1 MMNYAWKPD
10 SHKNMFNIPEWTYD
24 EMKQTGVDY
33 SGIEQVQRYD
43 DMHQKFRDYEKNSDA
58 IIKILDLDS
67 NSTVIDMGA
76 GTGAFTLYAAKHC
89 KKVYAVDISLA
100 MLNLCRI
107 KCDRI
112 GLSNISYCHSG
123 FLTYDHEADPADAM
137 VSIASLHHLPDFW
150 KLVGLTRAAEMLKA
164 GGRFFLF
171 DIVFPSAADDMEG
184 KLNAWVRSITEQSG
198 PELAAEAKIHIRDEY
213 STYDW
218 VMEGL
223 LERAGFKI
231 ESAEYSEGFQAT
243 YVCSGR

>member
-1 MMNYAWKPD
+1 MNDARMPG
-10 SHKNMFNIPEWTYD
+10 SHRNMFKIPDWTYD

-33 SGIEQVQRYD
+33 SSIEQVQHYD
-43 DMHQKFRDYEKNSDA
+43 DMHQRFRNYEKNSDA
-58 IIKILDLDS
+58 IIKLLELDS

-89 KKVYAVDISLA
+89 QKVYAVDVSLA
-100 MLNLCRI
+100 MLNRCRK
-107 KCDRI
+107 KCEGI
-112 GLSNISYCHSG
+112 GLSNVSYCHGG
-123 FLTYDHEADPADAM
+123 FLMYDHTAEPADAM

-171 DIVFPSAADDMEG
+171 DIVFPSAVEDLEG
-184 KLNAWVRSITEQSG
+184 RLEAWVISIAEQSG
-198 PELAAEAKIHIRDEY
+198 NELASEAKIHIREEY

-223 LERAGFKI
+223 LKRAGFEI
-231 ESAEYSEGFQAT
+231 ESAEYGDGFQAT
-243 YVCSGR
+243 YVCTRR